1 MVDLSGLGLLVVLL
15 GKLYAT
21 TATIAG
27 WRQLPTLGYKGRT
40 RRFTRKDWE

>member
-1 MVDLSGLGLLVVLL
+1 LVDLSGLGLLVVLL

-21 TATIAG
+21 TTIAG

-40 RRFTRKDWE
+40 RRFARKDWE